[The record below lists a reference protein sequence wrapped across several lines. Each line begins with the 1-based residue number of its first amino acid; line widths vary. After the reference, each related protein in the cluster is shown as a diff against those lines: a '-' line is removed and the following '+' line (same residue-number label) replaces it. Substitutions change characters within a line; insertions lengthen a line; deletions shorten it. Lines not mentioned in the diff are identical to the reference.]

1 MFTWSSAQPA
11 LCAAMPHRG
20 KSAASLRPVAYCR
33 RSGNPRIFADEPQRD
48 GSVSLGFARSRSA
61 PTTTGIPTA
70 LPTQG
75 FAYRLRNPQ
84 FRAQALPQL
93 VERLGEAVRVRTFG
107 LGERLEPVGD
117 FLEAFVARGL
127 RHARIHVG

>member
-1 MFTWSSAQPA
+1 
-11 LCAAMPHRG
+11 
-20 KSAASLRPVAYCR
+20 
-33 RSGNPRIFADEPQRD
+33 
-48 GSVSLGFARSRSA
+48 
-61 PTTTGIPTA
+61 TA

-127 RHARIHVG
+127 RLARWNETPRTRRCSLRRRPWRRSTGNGGWPSIHRRRRL